1 LRLCSFAEALAQ
13 ELRLNK
19 NNTMIK
25 KIIKITLLVAF
36 VGLIFWTFYFLYS
49 KSQKPPEVFKTVMP
63 FDTSIV
69 KKTVATGS
77 VTPRKEINMKSQV
90 SGIIEKLYIVAGQQI
105 KQGDVIAKIK
115 IIPNMLNLA
124 NAENRINS
132 AQLNFDN
139 AKLEYDRNKVLFDQS
154 VISKS
159 EILVFEL
166 RLKTTKE
173 ELDAAQNQLQII
185 KEGASK
191 TSGSTSNTYVKATIA
206 GMVLD
211 VPVKE
216 GGQVIESN
224 TFNEGTTIASVANMG
239 EMIFEGRLDESEVGK
254 VQENMDI
261 VLTIGAIDK
270 ESFNAKLEY
279 IAPKGITE
287 NGAIQF
293 LIRASISKDNSSFLR
308 AGYSANA
315 DIILSKKDKVMA
327 IPESVL
333 QFEKEKPFVEIET
346 SNQIFEKR
354 FIKTGLSDGI
364 NIEVLDGIKKS
375 DKLKFP
381 QLLEENAN

>member
-1 LRLCSFAEALAQ
+1 ML
-13 ELRLNK
+13 
-19 NNTMIK
+19 K
-25 KIIKITLLVAF
+25 KIRNIILLILLVGVF
-36 VGLIFWTFYFLYS
+36 IWTFYFLFQ
-49 KSQKPPEVFKTVMP
+49 KSQKAPEEFKAVSP
-63 FDTSIV
+63 FDTLVV

-77 VTPRKEINMKSQV
+77 VTPRKEVNMKSQV
-90 SGIIEKLYIVAGQQI
+90 SGIIEKLFIIAGQQI
-105 KQGDVIAKIK
+105 KQGDVIARIK

-124 NAENRINS
+124 TAENRVSAAQINY
-132 AQLNFDN
+132 DN
-139 AKLEYDRNKVLFDQS
+139 AKLEFDRNKILFDQN

-159 EILVFEL
+159 EFQSVDLRMKSSMTEL
-166 RLKTTKE
+166 E
-173 ELDAAQNQLQII
+173 ASQNQLQII
-185 KEGASK
+185 KEGVSK
-191 TSGSTSNTYVKATIA
+191 SEGAVSNTMVKSTIS

-239 EMIFEGRLDESEVGK
+239 EMIFEGKLDESEVGK
-254 VQENMDI
+254 VQTGMDI

-270 ESFNAKLEY
+270 ESFKAKLEY

-293 LIRASISKDNSSFLR
+293 LIRASINKDNSAFLR

-315 DIILSKKDKVMA
+315 DIILDKKDKTMA

-333 QFEKEKPFVEIET
+333 QFENAKPFVEVET
-346 SNQIFEKR
+346 AKQKFEKR

-364 NIEVLDGIKKS
+364 NIEILEGLKKTDKIKIPS
-375 DKLKFP
+375 IDAP
-381 QLLEENAN
+381 TNED

>member
-1 LRLCSFAEALAQ
+1 MA
-13 ELRLNK
+13 
-19 NNTMIK
+19 K
-25 KIIKITLLVAF
+25 KIRNIILILLLV
-36 VGLIFWTFYFLYS
+36 GGMIWTFYFLYQ
-49 KSQKPPEVFKTVMP
+49 KSQQPPVVYNTVKP
-63 FDTSIV
+63 FDTTIV

-77 VTPRKEINMKSQV
+77 VIPRREVNMKSQV

-124 NAENRINS
+124 NAENRINT
-132 AQLNFDN
+132 AQLNYDN
-139 AKLEYDRNKVLFDQS
+139 AKVEYDRNKLLHDQN

-159 EILVFEL
+159 EFQVFEL
-166 RLKTTKE
+166 KIKATTE
-173 ELDAAQNQLQII
+173 ELSAAQNQLQII

-191 TSGSTSNTYVKATIA
+191 TSGSSSNTFVKSTIT

-224 TFNEGTTIASVANMG
+224 TFNEGTTIASVANMS
-239 EMIFEGRLDESEVGK
+239 EMIFEGKLDESEVGK
-254 VQENMDI
+254 VQAGMEI

-270 ESFNAKLEY
+270 ERFKAKLEY

-293 LIRASISKDNSSFLR
+293 LIRASINKDNSAFLR

-315 DIILSKKDKVMA
+315 DIILAKKDNVLA

-333 QFEKEKPFVEIET
+333 QFDNEKPFVEVET
-346 SNQIFEKR
+346 TNQQFKKQNIQ
-354 FIKTGLSDGI
+354 TGLSDGI
-364 NIEVLDGIKKS
+364 NIEILDGIKKT
-375 DKLKFP
+375 DKIKQP
-381 QLLEENAN
+381 QLLVEGDKSKS